1 MSQII
6 DEILRS
12 MLKYGQGW
20 ESFPHPKPRPSSWS
34 ALPGCSF
41 GEGQEQVTGE
51 PCRGH
56 RPVQW
61 RISSSAS
68 WETPAA
74 PDPRGTQAAALGDT
88 LRFCGDPGHVP
99 LRHPLPAPPGAQPA
113 SLCSAIFKT
122 PKESSHLRLLE
133 TWRVPPAIRRSQEP
147 CSFSNPPELAS
158 DIKPNK
164 QTERGLLC
172 KKSSSEL
179 VISGL

>member
-68 WETPAA
+68 WGDTGS
-74 PDPRGTQAAALGDT
+74 PRSSWHTSCSAALGT
-88 LRFCGDPGHVP
+88 PSGSAGTRGTSCCVTPSRRRQEPSPP
-99 LRHPLPAPPGAQPA
+99 LFVVLFLKHQRRAPTSVCWKRGASPPLSAAAKSPAHFQ
-113 SLCSAIFKT
+113 T
-122 PKESSHLRLLE
+122 
-133 TWRVPPAIRRSQEP
+133 RRS
-147 CSFSNPPELAS
+147 
-158 DIKPNK
+158 
-164 QTERGLLC
+164 
-172 KKSSSEL
+172 
-179 VISGL
+179 

>member
-1 MSQII
+1 MVCPT
-6 DEILRS
+6 
-12 MLKYGQGW
+12 W
-20 ESFPHPKPRPSSWS
+20 
-34 ALPGCSF
+34 
-41 GEGQEQVTGE
+41 
-51 PCRGH
+51 
-56 RPVQW
+56 VQFW
-61 RISSSAS
+61 GGTRAG
-68 WETPAA
+68 
-74 PDPRGTQAAALGDT
+74 DRGTLPRAPPCAVAHLFLSIVGRHRQPQILVAHKLQRSSGDT
-88 LRFCGDPGHVP
+88 LRFCGDPGHVL

-133 TWRVPPAIRRSQEP
+133 TWRIPPAIRRSQEP